1 MPTLD
6 PANLEDNPNGEQD
19 NQILSTEPEKQTPL
33 LKEYTQKPYE
43 KSTKQS
49 KQINNQQ
56 FKLAQKSNLVI

>member
-33 LKEYTQKPYE
+33 LKEYTQNHMK
-43 KSTKQS
+43 
-49 KQINNQQ
+49 NQQ
-56 FKLAQKSNLVI
+56 SNQNK